1 MTYYLYVLGLLLLVS
16 CSGTS
21 LKNTSQQDQSAATGP
36 QADAIKYVNS
46 IDFKTPSKKQEFQFM
61 ERVDIILEPKDQS
74 AIDSIQ
80 LFFNGRELTVLPPNV
95 LNYSFQLPAGKAG
108 KNTVK
113 AIAFH
118 ADNKRG
124 VATQTITLIPNAAPQ
139 KLDHEVVKTHPHDV
153 NAYTQ
158 GLVYLDGFMYE
169 GTGQYGKSFLRKT
182 DMSNNNILS
191 ALSIDSRLFGEGVTI
206 YKDKIYQ
213 ITWKSR
219 KGFVYDLKTFSLEST
234 FTYNSQ
240 GWGITTIGDEL
251 IMSDGSNKLYYMD
264 PSTFNVVKEIEVY
277 DHKGPVY
284 NLNELEYINGQVWAN
299 VWMTDRIVLID
310 PKTGT
315 VTAELDMK
323 NLLPASERRK
333 LDSNED
339 VLNGIAYNSEKGTV
353 YVTGKCWPKLFE
365 IRIKN

>member
-1 MTYYLYVLGLLLLVS
+1 MTYYFYVLSLLLLLS

-21 LKNTSQQDQSAATGP
+21 PKNTTQQEASAAPGIQP
-36 QADAIKYVNS
+36 DGIEYISS
-46 IDFKTPSKKQEFQFM
+46 IDFRTPEKKQVFSFNETTSI
-61 ERVDIILEPKDQS
+61 VLEQKDKS
-74 AIDSIQ
+74 TIDSIQ
-80 LFFNGRELTVLPPNV
+80 LFLNGKELAVLPANV
-95 LNYSFQLPAGKAG
+95 LNFPFQFPAGKVG
-108 KNTVK
+108 KNTLK

-118 ADNKRG
+118 PDNKRG
-124 VATQTITLIPNAAPQ
+124 VATRTITIKPNAAPQ
-139 KLDHEVVKTHPHDV
+139 GLDYEMVKTYPHDAD
-153 NAYTQ
+153 AYTQ

-191 ALSIDSRLFGEGVTI
+191 ALSLDSRLFGEGVTI

-213 ITWKSR
+213 ITWKSH
-219 KGFVYDLKTFSLEST
+219 KGFVYDLETFSLEST

-240 GWGITTIGDEL
+240 GWGITTMGDEL
-251 IMSDGSNKLYYMD
+251 IMSDGSNKLYHID
-264 PSTFNVVKEIEVY
+264 PTTFNVVKEIEVY

-315 VTAELDMK
+315 VTADLDMK
-323 NLLPASERRK
+323 DLLSASERRK
-333 LDSNED
+333 LDSSEE
-339 VLNGIAYNSEKGTV
+339 VLNGIAYNPEKGTV

-365 IRIKN
+365 IRLKN